1 MLHIRL
7 FTCLILMVGCAD
19 ITPIEHQRQYGPVT
33 TLQDWFTSS
42 YLLSYSDGHV
52 LFDAGFRPDTLEA
65 SLADEGVALSDVT
78 HIFLTHGH
86 GDHLGGLTLF
96 PDAQIL
102 AMEAEV
108 DLIEEE
114 TEGAF
119 SVERC
124 LTNGELFSFDE
135 VEVEVIA
142 APGHTAGNTMYR
154 VDNVLLM
161 GDTALVTAD
170 GAIEPVAEKR
180 SEKPEE
186 AAATLRAMADRL
198 DPQQIEWLVPAH
210 SSGIQGMDAL
220 IAFANSAD

>member
-1 MLHIRL
+1 MLLRHLAWIPL
-7 FTCLILMVGCAD
+7 LLGCID
-19 ITPIEHQRQYGPVT
+19 ITPLEDQRQYGPVT

-52 LFDAGFRPDTLEA
+52 LFDAGYRPDTLES
-65 SLADEGVALSDVT
+65 SLQEEGVALTDVT

-86 GDHLGGLTLF
+86 GDHLGGLSLF
-96 PDAQIL
+96 PNAQVW

-108 DLIEEE
+108 PLIEEE

-119 SVERC
+119 TVDRC
-124 LTNGELFSFDE
+124 LEDGEIFAFDE
-135 VEVEVIA
+135 VEVEVVA

-154 VDNVLLM
+154 VDEVLLM
-161 GDTALVTAD
+161 GDTAIVTAD
-170 GAIEPVAEKR
+170 GSIEPVAEKR

-186 AAATLRAMADRL
+186 AASTLRAMAAML

-210 SSGIQGMDAL
+210 SGGVQGLNAL
-220 IAFANSAD
+220 IEYANSEE